1 MLKFPLQT
9 ARSAFRCK
17 SVSSKHYLR
26 SSTSSASDRTM
37 CVDRAVNELQAAQ
50 GTTTTGRIVNKI
62 CTRLAN
68 DRATTRTEQLIWLA
82 KHALDTSAAPKRNVD
97 GSNVSIYHERP
108 EKDQDEHKSA
118 ASEANGK
125 HSQEGVSIWPHLWW
139 VR

>member
-1 MLKFPLQT
+1 
-9 ARSAFRCK
+9 
-17 SVSSKHYLR
+17 
-26 SSTSSASDRTM
+26 M

-97 GSNVSIYHERP
+97 GSNVSVYHERP
-108 EKDQDEHKSA
+108 EKHEDEPKSA
-118 ASEANGK
+118 APEANGK

-139 VR
+139 VRYRLQESEKG